1 MPAKTVYFKGESL
14 DTTGLILSVNKSDG
28 TTVNVTDGFICSPT
42 VLNKTGIQTIT
53 VVYDSKSASFDITVE
68 EPCVPGD
75 VNLDGNID
83 GEDAVMVR
91 CITAGALTESM
102 LKRRQY
108 TAADYDLNGVTDE
121 EDVSALETEGLFG
134 TVSTKNIDQN

>member
-1 MPAKTVYFKGESL
+1 MG
-14 DTTGLILSVNKSDG
+14 
-28 TTVNVTDGFICSPT
+28 
-42 VLNKTGIQTIT
+42 
-53 VVYDSKSASFDITVE
+53 
-68 EPCVPGD
+68 
-75 VNLDGNID
+75 
-83 GEDAVMVR
+83 M
-91 CITAGALTESM
+91 LTESM